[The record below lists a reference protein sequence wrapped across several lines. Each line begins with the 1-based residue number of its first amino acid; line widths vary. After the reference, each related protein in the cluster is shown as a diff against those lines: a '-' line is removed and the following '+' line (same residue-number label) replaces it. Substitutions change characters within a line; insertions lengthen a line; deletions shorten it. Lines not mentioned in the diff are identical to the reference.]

1 MSEQRTDG
9 PPDVDGGL
17 RASRPPEGFVPVR
30 TWALDTTAQL
40 SRLRHELSEATGG
53 DPGALDPVG
62 ERMLLIASELAT
74 NALVHGIP
82 PTVVTLL
89 RSAGHL
95 LLDVADHDVDNAPEI
110 AGERPVGMGGFG
122 LQIARRLSQ
131 DVGWYAEEDTKHV
144 WALLEVQP
152 S

>member
-17 RASRPPEGFVPVR
+17 RTSRPPEGFEPVR
-30 TWALDTTAQL
+30 TWTIDTTAEL
-40 SRLRHELSEATGG
+40 SRLRHELSAATGG
-53 DPGALDPVG
+53 LDPVG
-62 ERMLLIASELAT
+62 ERMVLIASELAT

-82 PTVVTLL
+82 PTEVTLL
-89 RSAGHL
+89 RRDDQL
-95 LLDVADHDVDNAPEI
+95 LLDVADHDVSSSPAI

-131 DVGWYAEEDTKHV
+131 DVGWYADEDTKHV
-144 WALLEVQP
+144 WALLDVAGP
-152 S
+152 